1 MLRRMTTPNVSPPRP
16 PSLDEVV
23 VIDTET
29 GGLDPDRVSLLTL
42 ALVPG
47 DGGAPLDLVVAEDEM
62 VITPR
67 SLEITRL
74 DPEAL
79 RRDGL
84 KPAAACDQIDAW
96 LAAHAR
102 GRRLICAGHNV
113 AFDLA
118 FTRRLYRLAGRSLPD
133 FFGHRTLDTHTLL
146 WALRAVGRLPAHIV
160 GSDAAF
166 AASQPLIAAMGKKIV
181 HCGAAGAGQAAKI
194 CNNMLLGIWE
204 RRILTRRGLQ

>member
-1 MLRRMTTPNVSPPRP
+1 MTVSSAAPT
-16 PSLDEVV
+16 LDDVI

-47 DGGAPLDLVVAEDEM
+47 DGAAPLDLTVAESEI
-62 VITPR
+62 VVTPR

-74 DPEAL
+74 DPEVI
-79 RRDGL
+79 RRTGL
-84 KPAAACDQIDAW
+84 APVAACDRIDAW

-102 GRRLICAGHNV
+102 GRKRVCAGHNV
-113 AFDLA
+113 AFDIA

-133 FFGHRTLDTHTLL
+133 FFSHRTLDTHTLL
-146 WALRAVGRLPAHIV
+146 WGLRAAGRLPPNVV

-166 AASQPLIAAMGKKIV
+166 AHFGIEPATADRHTALGDARATL
-181 HCGAAGAGQAAKI
+181 
-194 CNNMLLGIWE
+194 NLLRALVE
-204 RRILTRRGLQ
+204 LL

>member
-1 MLRRMTTPNVSPPRP
+1 MQMLRRMTTPNVPPPRA

-47 DGGAPLDLVVAEDEM
+47 DGGAPLDLTIAEDEM

-84 KPAAACDQIDAW
+84 KPAAACDRIDAW
-96 LAAHAR
+96 LASQAR

-146 WALRAVGRLPAHIV
+146 WALRSVGRLPVHVV

-166 AASQPLIAAMGKKIV
+166 AHFGIEPAPEDRHTALGDARATR
-181 HCGAAGAGQAAKI
+181 ALLDA
-194 CNNMLLGIWE
+194 LLGLM
-204 RRILTRRGLQ
+204 R